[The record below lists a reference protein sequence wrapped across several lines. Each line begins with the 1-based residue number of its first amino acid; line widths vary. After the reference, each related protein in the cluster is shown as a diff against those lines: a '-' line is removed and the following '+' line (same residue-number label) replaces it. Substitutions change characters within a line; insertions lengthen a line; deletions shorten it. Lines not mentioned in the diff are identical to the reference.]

1 MIRRPPRST
10 RTDTLFPYTTLFRS
24 PTPEDHERAAAAIRA
39 EFETLP
45 SEPISVR
52 IATAIKLTGIPR
64 TTLYEL
70 IRTGEIET
78 FKIGRSTFIPY
89 RCLKKL
95 IRGKSRACC
104 IISDVR
110 PVGLRPIPTHSQI
123 GRAAC
128 GERG

>member
-1 MIRRPPRST
+1 MTQR
-10 RTDTLFPYTTLFRS
+10 
-24 PTPEDHERAAAAIRA
+24 PTPEDHERTAAAIRA

-95 IRGKSRACC
+95 IRG
-104 IISDVR
+104 
-110 PVGLRPIPTHSQI
+110 
-123 GRAAC
+123 
-128 GERG
+128 